1 MKVLV
6 VDTNALID
14 LFDGDQEVA
23 AVMSSAEKVWIPAVV
38 LGEVRLGMTDT
49 KRGRAARQ
57 ALADLLNESYVD
69 VLGVTA
75 ETADF
80 FVTVMR
86 YLKEHGTPIPTN
98 DVWIAA
104 GVLETG
110 SVLLSRDRHF
120 SNIPMIRRAC

>member
-1 MKVLV
+1 MKAVV
-6 VDTNALID
+6 VDSNALID

-23 AVMSSAEKVWIPAVV
+23 AVISSAEKVWIPAVV
-38 LGEVRLGMTDT
+38 LGEVRLGMADT
-49 KRGRAARQ
+49 HRGRAARQ
-57 ALADLLNESYVD
+57 ALDDLLNESYVD
-69 VLGVTA
+69 VLGVTE

-86 YLKEHGTPIPTN
+86 YLKEQGTPIPTN

-110 SVLLSRDRHF
+110 AVLLSRDRHF
-120 SNIPMIRRAC
+120 SNIPMIRQVC

>member
-23 AVMSSAEKVWIPAVV
+23 AVISSAEK
-38 LGEVRLGMTDT
+38 
-49 KRGRAARQ
+49 
-57 ALADLLNESYVD
+57 
-69 VLGVTA
+69 
-75 ETADF
+75 
-80 FVTVMR
+80 
-86 YLKEHGTPIPTN
+86 
-98 DVWIAA
+98 VWIAA